1 MSNDTQDNPT
11 SSLVT
16 QQAILNMDMAPQYA
30 TSLSYGGLSQQDKD
44 VLVSGRSISHTTE
57 DELSWQRFGGHLATQ
72 PTYSLADNRSL
83 LVTPS
88 TSVGEDVLVMHHGNR
103 TEEFGTDSVNEFSE
117 LIRKCTY
124 VDAMKTFLVYKS
136 CTVLQYLRLGLLEF
150 GVTCST

>member
-30 TSLSYGGLSQQDKD
+30 TTLSYGGLSQQDKD

-103 TEEFGTDSVNEFSE
+103 TEEFGTDSVNEFCE
-117 LIRKCTY
+117 LTVLKCTQMQWTPSWWTSPVLYYNMY
-124 VDAMKTFLVYKS
+124 V
-136 CTVLQYLRLGLLEF
+136 
-150 GVTCST
+150 